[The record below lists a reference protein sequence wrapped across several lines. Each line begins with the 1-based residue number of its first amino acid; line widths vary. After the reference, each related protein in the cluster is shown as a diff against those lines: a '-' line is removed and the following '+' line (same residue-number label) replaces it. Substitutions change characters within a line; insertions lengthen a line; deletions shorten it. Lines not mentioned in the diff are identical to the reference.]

1 MKVLRIYNKLVRD
14 NIPNICRQNN
24 QTPKYNVLDDN
35 EYKTELKKKLR
46 EETKEYLLGGEIE
59 ELADILE
66 VVEALANSQGSNMA
80 EVLKIKEEKAKKN
93 GKFEKKYFLESVR

>member
-1 MKVLRIYNKLVRD
+1 MVKIYNKLVRD

-24 QTPKYNVLDDN
+24 QTPKYNVLGDN

-46 EETKEYLLGGEIE
+46 EETKEYLFSGELE

-66 VVEALANSQGSNMA
+66 VVEALANSQGSNMD